1 METGSIDAFL
11 FDLDGT
17 LIDSV
22 ELILSS
28 YRHTMQVH
36 RGTVPPDGLWLAG
49 LGTPIT
55 VQFRH
60 FTNDPAEIE
69 AMVTTYR
76 AHNHAH
82 HDRLVR
88 EYPGVGEALT
98 GLHGRGRR
106 LAVVTSK
113 LRETARRG
121 LERCGLSRFFDVLV
135 CADDVTKP
143 KPDPEPVH
151 RALECLGVG
160 AERAVFVGDSSH
172 DMKAGRAAGV
182 RTAAALWGPFPR
194 EALAVHMPDFW
205 LSRPADISLLAA
217 SGPRG

>member
-1 METGSIDAFL
+1 MKVAPLDTFL

-36 RGTVPPDGLWLAG
+36 RGTVPPDHMWLTG

-60 FTNDPAEIE
+60 FTDDPAEIE
-69 AMVTTYR
+69 AMATTYR
-76 AHNHAH
+76 THNHAH

-88 EYPGVGEALT
+88 EFPGVCGALS
-98 GLHGRGRR
+98 GLQARGAH
-106 LAVVTSK
+106 LAIVTSK
-113 LRETARRG
+113 LRETALRG
-121 LERCGLSRFFDVLV
+121 LECCGLSQFFDILV
-135 CADDVTKP
+135 CADDVTMP
-143 KPDPEPVH
+143 KPDPEPVR
-151 RALECLGVG
+151 RALECLRVS

-194 EALAVHMPDFW
+194 ETLAAYTPDFW
-205 LSRPADISLLAA
+205 LSRPADISSLAESHA
-217 SGPRG
+217 A